1 MFKWDELEELKKH
14 SLLQSDD
21 IERKIEER
29 LLEAILITVYQNEQ
43 ILRELKSMG
52 WKLKEANEKNGI

>member
-43 ILRELKSMG
+43 ILRELKSIG
-52 WKLKEANEKNGI
+52 WKMKEAMDKNV

>member
-52 WKLKEANEKNGI
+52 WKLKEMSEKNGI